1 MFRKCSSVT
10 NNAHSEENDSA
21 VPFGVRLFFAVGR
34 AGLWMGLWMGG
45 LAFGRTGET
54 FVFHLTSICG
64 FCKYVIISILSK
76 SLLLLGTSE
85 STQIQL
91 CFL

>member
-21 VPFGVRLFFAVGR
+21 VPFGVRLFCCRRPGGR
-34 AGLWMGLWMGG
+34 MSLWMDWPLDGLGG
-45 LAFGRTGET
+45 S
-54 FVFHLTSICG
+54 FVFSHLTSIRG
-64 FCKYVIISILSK
+64 FCKCVIISILSK
-76 SLLLLGTSE
+76 LLLLLGVSE
-85 STQIQL
+85 STQIHP